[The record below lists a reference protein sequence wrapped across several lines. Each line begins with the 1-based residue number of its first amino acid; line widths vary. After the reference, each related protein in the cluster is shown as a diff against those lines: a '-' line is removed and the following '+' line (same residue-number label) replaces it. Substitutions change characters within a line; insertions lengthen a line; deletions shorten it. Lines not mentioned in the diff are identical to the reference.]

1 MLCTLFSVFDQR
13 FLDLKNADDMVLN
26 QVYIPFLVSVMCI
39 VYTQAM
45 FFTDSKDNDYPR
57 IGKRLSASV
66 LNKWLQRGEPDHSK
80 PYTNTL
86 REIILSQL
94 TKESIYG
101 KS

>member
-1 MLCTLFSVFDQR
+1 
-13 FLDLKNADDMVLN
+13 MVLN

-101 KS
+101 KSWNNI